1 METEKNTDGEIMD
14 PELREQLKRLVL
26 ERINVMP
33 DTLRMAVGST
43 ELTKTDIV
51 KHVRDED
58 EIGRQV
64 IEMELSF
71 LRDLASGA
79 VYATR

>member
-1 METEKNTDGEIMD
+1 METEKNTNEEKMN
-14 PELREQLKRLVL
+14 PELRERLKRLVL

-33 DTLRMAVGST
+33 DTLRMAVGSI

-58 EIGRQV
+58 EIGQQV
-64 IEMELSF
+64 IEMELDF

-79 VYATR
+79 VYATG

>member
-14 PELREQLKRLVL
+14 SELKEQLKRLVL

-79 VYATR
+79 VYATG